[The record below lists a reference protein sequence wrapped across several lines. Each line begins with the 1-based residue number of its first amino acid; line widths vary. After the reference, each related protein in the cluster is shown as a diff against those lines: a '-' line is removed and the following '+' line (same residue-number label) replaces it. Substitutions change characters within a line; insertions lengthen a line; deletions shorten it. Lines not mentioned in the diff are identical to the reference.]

1 MNGAVTLGD
10 AGTAVQRA
18 RRVAIDAAPIN
29 QRKAS
34 LLLNTS
40 CAFLIQGK
48 HDQPRSSSA
57 AKSRATAPVTVR
69 RVAREYAESPGV
81 TA

>member
-1 MNGAVTLGD
+1 VNAAVTLGD

-40 CAFLIQGK
+40 CAFL
-48 HDQPRSSSA
+48 
-57 AKSRATAPVTVR
+57 V
-69 RVAREYAESPGV
+69 
-81 TA
+81 